1 MHKQVGI
8 KIGIGIDLCFDGL
21 IGHLCTQRCMNL
33 FIGIVAKTMDKYH
46 SSSTFHASALSYA
59 RLLSNRLGGGL
70 ALRATHVTC

>member
-33 FIGIVAKTMDKYH
+33 FIGILRLENLRYRRLSADAC
-46 SSSTFHASALSYA
+46 SSAVL
-59 RLLSNRLGGGL
+59 
-70 ALRATHVTC
+70 